1 MTIRPHV
8 AGTARVVLTL
18 GRSDQGIHVA
28 RGWPHDGRS
37 VQRVGAESSSWEPT
51 TVQLVSIARL
61 VAALEIDFA
70 LRYPNASGVVDQP
83 FDTVGRD

>member
-1 MTIRPHV
+1 MTFRPRV
-8 AGTARVVLTL
+8 PGTAPLVLAL

-28 RGWPHDGRS
+28 RGWPQDGPP
-37 VQRVGAESSSWEPT
+37 VQRVGAERSSWEPT
-51 TVQLVSIARL
+51 TIQLLSIARL